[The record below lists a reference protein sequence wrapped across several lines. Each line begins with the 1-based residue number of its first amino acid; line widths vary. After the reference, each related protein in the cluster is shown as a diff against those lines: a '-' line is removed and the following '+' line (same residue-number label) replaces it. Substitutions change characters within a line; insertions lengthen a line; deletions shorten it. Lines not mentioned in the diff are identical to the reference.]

1 MDDLN
6 YEFSDVEEL
15 REDLSFT
22 QRLAQYYSDFLA
34 TDFKK
39 GGMPKRRFQTRDK
52 KGRRAGI
59 TLEKFSNF
67 MPVLNR

>member
-1 MDDLN
+1 M
-6 YEFSDVEEL
+6 EEL

-39 GGMPKRRFQTRDK
+39 GSMPKGAFRHEIEGPPSWDN
-52 KGRRAGI
+52 AGEI
-59 TLEKFSNF
+59 LKFYAC
-67 MPVLNR
+67 VE